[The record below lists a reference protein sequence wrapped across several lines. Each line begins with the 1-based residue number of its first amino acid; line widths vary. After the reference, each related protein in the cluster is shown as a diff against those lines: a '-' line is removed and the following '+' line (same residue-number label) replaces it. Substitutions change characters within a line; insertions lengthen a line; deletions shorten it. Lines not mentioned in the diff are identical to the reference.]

1 MIVFLCVILLLH
13 FAIKLSFIDFFVCLC
28 FLKVRLHHQGLHN
41 PLEIEVKYLKY
52 DFLYFT
58 LIN

>member
-1 MIVFLCVILLLH
+1 MGVFLCVKLLLR
-13 FAIKLSFIDFFVCLC
+13 FTMKLSFIDFFVCLR
-28 FLKVRLHHQGLHN
+28 FLKVRLHYQRLHN

-52 DFLYFT
+52 DFLYFA